1 MIHYTKLRLRRIVS
15 WSCAIAMCLAGYA
28 VVNGLRPDIAMPIMI
43 LLAFV
48 VVLLSAS
55 ET

>member
-1 MIHYTKLRLRRIVS
+1 MTHHTKLRLHRIAS
-15 WSCAIAMCLAGYA
+15 WSCAIVMCLAGYA
-28 VVNGLRPDIAMPIMI
+28 VVNGIRPDIAMPLMI